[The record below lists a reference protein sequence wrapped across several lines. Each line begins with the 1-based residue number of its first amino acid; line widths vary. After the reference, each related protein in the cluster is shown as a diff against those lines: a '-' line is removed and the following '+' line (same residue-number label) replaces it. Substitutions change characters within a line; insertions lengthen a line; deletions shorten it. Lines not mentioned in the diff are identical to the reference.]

1 MVKQEMAEL
10 STNISGISELK
21 WKEWVNLI
29 QITVISTAVAEINPF
44 FIKIKP
50 ILLKF
55 YVKINHLR
63 NLSSFYETI
72 YHIVHKIL

>member
-29 QITVISTAVAEINPF
+29 QITVISTAVGKNPLKEIA
-44 FIKIKP
+44 
-50 ILLKF
+50 
-55 YVKINHLR
+55 
-63 NLSSFYETI
+63 
-72 YHIVHKIL
+72 

>member
-29 QITVISTAVAEINPF
+29 QITVISTAVGKNP
-44 FIKIKP
+44 
-50 ILLKF
+50 LKER
-55 YVKINHLR
+55 VALR
-63 NLSSFYETI
+63 VNKSPKCDTWMQLQT
-72 YHIVHKIL
+72 